1 MKQRLHWALTITA
14 LTVAVLGVTPLG
26 SATVKTGVS
35 AGKAL
40 HATGVLA
47 RGPRGPRGL
56 RGKRGPRG
64 QKGPQGPRGAAV
76 VARARSVGA
85 VTTSGYPG
93 TDDPLT
99 GNTWVQKAGEDDLIL
114 GAITYQSP
122 SQCSTFYMPFLG
134 IYVYVDGTLSGS
146 SFTDFS
152 PLQPGGTRSFV
163 IPIGF
168 ASGADTSHTL
178 TVKAWDFCNTG
189 AHYTVTALRLDVAAV
204 D

>member
-1 MKQRLHWALTITA
+1 LKQRLHWTLTITA
-14 LTVAVLGVTPLG
+14 LTVAVFGVTPLG
-26 SATVKTGVS
+26 SATVKTGLS
-35 AGKAL
+35 AEKAL

-56 RGKRGPRG
+56 RGKRGSRG
-64 QKGPQGPRGAAV
+64 KKGPQGPRGAAV

-99 GNTWVQKAGEDDLIL
+99 SNTWIQKAGEDDLIL

-122 SQCSTFYMPFLG
+122 PQCSTVYMPFLE
-134 IYVYVDGTLSGS
+134 IHLYVDGTLSGS
-146 SFTDFS
+146 SFTDS
-152 PLQPGGTRSFV
+152 LPLQPGGTRTFV

-168 ASGADTSHTL
+168 ASGADTPHTL
-178 TVKAWDFCNTG
+178 TVKAQDTCDTG
-189 AHYTVTALRLDVAAV
+189 AHYTVTSLKLDVGAI